1 MQPFSLLS
9 VALQPPDRHG
19 CCQSRENAGTRLF
32 RFGEG
37 RETLFDGM
45 KIGNGR
51 LAKLYS

>member
-1 MQPFSLLS
+1 MSY
-9 VALQPPDRHG
+9 H
-19 CCQSRENAGTRLF
+19 RENAGTRPF

-51 LAKLYS
+51 LAKLHS